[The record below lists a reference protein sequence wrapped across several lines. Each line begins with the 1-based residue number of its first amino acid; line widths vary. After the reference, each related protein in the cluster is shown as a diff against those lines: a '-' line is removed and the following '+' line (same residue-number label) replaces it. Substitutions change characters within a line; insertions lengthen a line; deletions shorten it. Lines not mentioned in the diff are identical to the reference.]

1 MEGILREF
9 IEVMAKQN
17 QILDQL
23 AVLGEQ
29 KQQIIIAGEV
39 KELDSLIQKESG
51 LVAHL
56 EKLESQRFKLQQ
68 KLNRSET
75 TARELVEWVG
85 QEYPQ
90 LKEEFQETVDRLSYN
105 LDRLKVINKHNNELI
120 EQSLQY
126 IESIQALLNG
136 DIAGTYTDRGD
147 LADEKTGR
155 RINLLDTRA

>member
-1 MEGILREF
+1 
-9 IEVMAKQN
+9 
-17 QILDQL
+17 
-23 AVLGEQ
+23 
-29 KQQIIIAGEV
+29 
-39 KELDSLIQKESG
+39 
-51 LVAHL
+51 
-56 EKLESQRFKLQQ
+56 
-68 KLNRSET
+68 
-75 TARELVEWVG
+75 
-85 QEYPQ
+85 
-90 LKEEFQETVDRLSYN
+90 VDRLSYN